1 MTLTGLAVILFI
13 ALTLVVGVRTYTK
26 IKGQAANYYVA
37 GNAMP
42 ATVVGITL
50 CAQAFDANG
59 SMGNASLSFG
69 NGFWAGA
76 VIPIGLAGCL
86 FLTGRW
92 FAKPLHRMRLLTLA
106 DFYRRRYNVGSETL
120 ATALMAVS
128 NIVLV
133 AGNLAG
139 LGLLLKLVFGMPY
152 LPMLVI
158 MALCILTYA
167 VSGGLHATITTS
179 VLQVAMFIV
188 SIGVCFLWMT
198 GSIGWETLMASV
210 PPEAVSVDQLVSAD
224 KGALVN
230 WASLGSLALGD
241 IVAIDFVQRV
251 ISAKSPRAAS
261 RGCYLGGSITLVVGL
276 MVSVIGLSAFHFAKE
291 PTRFLLVDLAIEDM
305 PLLVGAGVLLGIIA
319 ASMSTASGV
328 VLDLANLITRNVVQR
343 YSKSRWDNLKMLRL
357 SRWIAF
363 PTMAMAVA
371 FAYIRPEP
379 GILLILA
386 FDIVLAGCFVP
397 LALGLFWKRAN
408 TPAAIVAIVVGTG
421 TRILLHLV
429 LPEDWTGLDTLL
441 APVAS
446 LVAFILTALMTQ
458 KRFPPRHQAL
468 TQVPS
473 EEELVAGV

>member
-1 MTLTGLAVILFI
+1 
-13 ALTLVVGVRTYTK
+13 
-26 IKGQAANYYVA
+26 
-37 GNAMP
+37 
-42 ATVVGITL
+42 
-50 CAQAFDANG
+50 
-59 SMGNASLSFG
+59 
-69 NGFWAGA
+69 
-76 VIPIGLAGCL
+76 
-86 FLTGRW
+86 
-92 FAKPLHRMRLLTLA
+92 
-106 DFYRRRYNVGSETL
+106 
-120 ATALMAVS
+120 
-128 NIVLV
+128 
-133 AGNLAG
+133 
-139 LGLLLKLVFGMPY
+139 
-152 LPMLVI
+152 
-158 MALCILTYA
+158 
-167 VSGGLHATITTS
+167 
-179 VLQVAMFIV
+179 
-188 SIGVCFLWMT
+188 
-198 GSIGWETLMASV
+198 
-210 PPEAVSVDQLVSAD
+210 
-224 KGALVN
+224 
-230 WASLGSLALGD
+230 
-241 IVAIDFVQRV
+241 
-251 ISAKSPRAAS
+251 
-261 RGCYLGGSITLVVGL
+261 
-276 MVSVIGLSAFHFAKE
+276 LSAFHFAKE